1 MGLTMTTKSEESSA
15 LFWGVVAIGLL
26 ATVIGSCQGSGGG
39 GSASTSYTPSRSS
52 VEHRYA
58 TERFKQEG
66 FSTSDAQKAADAV
79 IKFHNA
85 QKNK

>member
-1 MGLTMTTKSEESSA
+1 MTTKSEESGSA
-15 LFWGVVAIGLL
+15 VVWGVIAIGLL
-26 ATVIGSCQGSGGG
+26 ATVIGSCQNSGGG
-39 GSASTSYTPSRSS
+39 SSSTSYTPSRSS

-66 FSTSDAQKAADAV
+66 LSSNDAQKAADAV

>member
-1 MGLTMTTKSEESSA
+1 MGLTMTTKSEESGSA
-15 LFWGVVAIGLL
+15 VVWGVIAIGLL
-26 ATVIGSCQGSGGG
+26 ATVIGSCQDSGSV
-39 GSASTSYTPSRSS
+39 SSSTSYTPSRSS

-66 FSTSDAQKAADAV
+66 LSTSDAQKAADAV

>member
-1 MGLTMTTKSEESSA
+1 MTTKSEESSA
-15 LFWGVVAIGLL
+15 LFWGVIAIGLL
-26 ATVIGSCQGSGGG
+26 ATVIGSCQNSGGG
-39 GSASTSYTPSRSS
+39 SSSTSYTPSRSS

>member
-1 MGLTMTTKSEESSA
+1 MTTKSEESSA
-15 LFWGVVAIGLL
+15 LFWGVIAIGLL
-26 ATVIGSCQGSGGG
+26 ATVIGSCQDSGGG
-39 GSASTSYTPSRSS
+39 SSSTSYTPNRSS

-85 QKNK
+85 QKNR